1 VIKNAHSEITTQIR
15 KAVAENKMVILLNVN
30 KFVESWTIKEMNV
43 QLILRNINSPDTFGQ
58 SISRSTRT
66 YTHEKHVIKKDA
78 FVFLYGDTFV
88 TMTYKYDNIIR
99 QNSDKKITEPFSFI
113 SELDTVYIG
122 GKKYSYQEENL
133 NDLRKIIDKRM
144 SQLNMGTDSLINNI
158 IANTFPSF
166 IDKLMKH
173 KVVYFKK
180 LATGISNTHINLFE
194 DEEHNTTTIKEV
206 IGDQT
211 NVDIDNNGG
220 HITPSELEEMTEVG
234 ETNSIKSVNK
244 NRKNEESTQTQIKQL
259 KTFLSKLQLE
269 AIINC
274 PARSFDYDTLIK
286 GVEEHLSSKQNKIA
300 EYIKIIEQSF
310 ECESEYISFKN
321 IIENWLEEQYCELN

>member
-1 VIKNAHSEITTQIR
+1 
-15 KAVAENKMVILLNVN
+15 
-30 KFVESWTIKEMNV
+30 
-43 QLILRNINSPDTFGQ
+43 
-58 SISRSTRT
+58 
-66 YTHEKHVIKKDA
+66 
-78 FVFLYGDTFV
+78 
-88 TMTYKYDNIIR
+88 
-99 QNSDKKITEPFSFI
+99 
-113 SELDTVYIG
+113 
-122 GKKYSYQEENL
+122 
-133 NDLRKIIDKRM
+133 
-144 SQLNMGTDSLINNI
+144 MGTDSLINNI
-158 IANTFPSF
+158 IANKFPSF

-300 EYIKIIEQSF
+300 EYIKTIEQSF